1 MENDNIYIDNSRY
14 NDAPP
19 VAFELFNDSDI
30 INKNKNKYNIFN
42 NSNNSI
48 KNINNMNNYEKKFND
63 FSLFSNKNNSLYNNN
78 KINNIPYV
86 NQNKNNIFYN
96 NKIES
101 DKHKI
106 SINISPVILKNLSI
120 DYLLDLI
127 LFINGYCETTIEEK
141 YTNFKHDIFKIEKNI
156 RDLNEYFII
165 IKKEKNEKN
174 KNINIKNENDKKG
187 NNIIKG
193 KKDNC
198 SKQLNSI
205 SIINDKD
212 NQDSENK
219 NNIFVCSNHNRK
231 FKNKKDYMKHCM
243 AIHKF
248 KCEKCSIFFGTKTK
262 FNKHSCIKKN
272 LINNFINNIII
283 NGKAIGDNQNNK
295 QNYKVR
301 CLKCNLIFDNIDLAN
316 THYNILHK
324 KKREKK
330 EKEGKE
336 ILNNKKEDKSQE
348 DKIEKKDL
356 NRLEV
361 IEEKKDLKKKED
373 LKQELKSYED
383 LKNQENLI
391 TSKKNKKKKKN

>member
-19 VAFELFNDSDI
+19 AAFELFNDSDI

-63 FSLFSNKNNSLYNNN
+63 FSLFSNKNN

-193 KKDNC
+193 KK
-198 SKQLNSI
+198 
-205 SIINDKD
+205 
-212 NQDSENK
+212 
-219 NNIFVCSNHNRK
+219 R
-231 FKNKKDYMKHCM
+231 
-243 AIHKF
+243 
-248 KCEKCSIFFGTKTK
+248 
-262 FNKHSCIKKN
+262 
-272 LINNFINNIII
+272 
-283 NGKAIGDNQNNK
+283 
-295 QNYKVR
+295 
-301 CLKCNLIFDNIDLAN
+301 
-316 THYNILHK
+316 
-324 KKREKK
+324 
-330 EKEGKE
+330 
-336 ILNNKKEDKSQE
+336 
-348 DKIEKKDL
+348 
-356 NRLEV
+356 
-361 IEEKKDLKKKED
+361 
-373 LKQELKSYED
+373 
-383 LKNQENLI
+383 
-391 TSKKNKKKKKN
+391 